1 MNNLKLAAE
10 ALKESQRKEIDN
22 TILAAT
28 SASET
33 LAKAGIQS
41 RSWYVQDDADNL
53 KQIVKQERKRLGWTQ
68 RELARKAD
76 MSQGSI
82 TRAEKHGWVS
92 YYAWIKIAHALGK
105 QLTIK

>member
-1 MNNLKLAAE
+1 MNNLKLATQ
-10 ALKESQRKEIDN
+10 ALEQSKRKEAYN
-22 TILAAT
+22 AVSAAVLEAAT
-28 SASET
+28 LANNKPASP
-33 LAKAGIQS
+33 
-41 RSWYVQDDADNL
+41 SWGVQDDADNL
-53 KQIVKQERKRLGWTQ
+53 KQIVKQERKAQGLTQ
-68 RELARKAD
+68 RQLATMAN